1 MEGLPTPPNEDHH
14 VKTSQ
19 TSSKKHHSNS
29 KSVKA
34 VHRVTKRSTTNAHHP
49 PSPQESHSSHSA
61 ADGRHKRVW
70 KACERCRMKKTKC
83 DGEFPCKRCKDDG
96 LVCTA
101 GTRKK
106 TEYKQLP
113 KGYAEVLE
121 NTQFALIATVH
132 KLYAMVRNQQQW
144 DLGEPELN
152 DRGQPVIHNIASK
165 LGCIRPNSEMDL
177 PVHSIFPE
185 DEAGLAEL
193 ARQLEEQQQKE
204 GSAAAAA
211 AATPGVNSSMSSNS
225 NRQISIKQETE
236 SICCSRT
243 ERASSSELDHSD
255 FEQDYRR
262 SAFGPGT
269 ASALTMSP
277 ASLNYPDFDLSPS
290 DGFST
295 QSTTTSISSSSLPT
309 FCSPWMT
316 RPGAAFAAA
325 QQQQQAFLASNG
337 PPPSFLDL
345 DMLNQGLLESSFGTI
360 KPHVLNCP
368 NPEVMMGMGDPMMY
382 SGYDAETLRL

>member
-1 MEGLPTPPNEDHH
+1 
-14 VKTSQ
+14 
-19 TSSKKHHSNS
+19 
-29 KSVKA
+29 
-34 VHRVTKRSTTNAHHP
+34 
-49 PSPQESHSSHSA
+49 
-61 ADGRHKRVW
+61 
-70 KACERCRMKKTKC
+70 MKKTKC

-132 KLYAMVRNQQQW
+132 KLYNMVRNQQTW

-165 LGCIRPNSEMDL
+165 LGCIRPNSDMDL

-185 DEAGLAEL
+185 DEAGLQEL
-193 ARQLEEQQQKE
+193 ARQLEEQQSKE
-204 GSAAAAA
+204 AAGG
-211 AATPGVNSSMSSNS
+211 ATAVPNVDMSNS
-225 NRQISIKQETE
+225 GNNGRIISIKQEAE

-255 FEQDYRR
+255 FETDYRR
-262 SAFGPGT
+262 NAFGNGGAR
-269 ASALTMSP
+269 ASTLTMSP
-277 ASLNYPDFDLSPS
+277 ASLSYPDFDMSSTSPS
-290 DGFST
+290 DAFST
-295 QSTTTSISSSSLPT
+295 QSTSASISSSSLPT
-309 FCSPWMT
+309 FASPWMV
-316 RPGAAFAAA
+316 RPQFNGAQQQQHQ
-325 QQQQQAFLASNG
+325 QQQQQAAYLASNG
-337 PPPSFLDL
+337 APPPPPSFLDL
-345 DMLNQGLLESSFGTI
+345 DLLNQGLLESSFGTI
-360 KPHVLNCP
+360 KPHVLSCP
-368 NPEVMMGMGDPMMY
+368 NPEVMLGMGDPMMY